1 MVHQKVTMNGMENSS
16 TKPWNSETTAYCLP
30 DESMMTGNVV
40 SIEVTPPAAI
50 GANGPA
56 TFTSSGDSS
65 SVIISRTMFD
75 SNAMLGWAI
84 HNLSLSN

>member
-1 MVHQKVTMNGMENSS
+1 MKGIENSS

-30 DESMMTGNVV
+30 DESMMIGNVV

-56 TFTSSGDSS
+56 TFTSSGDRSN
-65 SVIISRTMFD
+65 VNISRTMFE
-75 SNAMLGWAI
+75 SNAMVPSSAPLYSVMKI
-84 HNLSLSN
+84 LDNE